1 MKRSILGKIK
11 DCFRRLKK
19 NRALY
24 TLIGTILAFNM
35 LIVATFAWFTLNRKM
50 SIDEMGMSLAVDD
63 TNAVYQA
70 FMYNLKTGKGTDKNA
85 DGEPLTVTNIDLNQ
99 YDTIFRAQ
107 NKYTPVFAKIM
118 LIRSESMPKNGTV
131 YITVERTGDVGIYE
145 HLSSFTSSIIRFT
158 SFIFSDKSDLALD
171 EDDEL
176 YADYLYS
183 LVCTTTRF
191 KEVEQYK
198 GNGLTNSKTFVTV
211 EGEGEGH
218 KHAKTGSLTISTPY
232 TANDWYINGDGDET
246 LNVYLYITYDV
257 QLVECY
263 MDENAGGSLSL
274 DDNSVFFDNDMKKI
288 SVSYTA

>member
-1 MKRSILGKIK
+1 MKRSIFGTIK
-11 DCFRRLKK
+11 DCFNRLKK
-19 NRALY
+19 NRVLY

-50 SIDEMGMSLAVDD
+50 GVDELGMSLAIDD
-63 TNAVYQA
+63 TNAEYYA
-70 FMYNLKTGKGTDKNA
+70 YMYDLKTGKGTNKNA
-85 DGEPLTVTNIDLNQ
+85 DGDPLTVMNIDLNQ

-107 NKYTPVFAKIM
+107 NKYTPVFAKIV
-118 LIRSESMPKNGTV
+118 IVRNESMPTNGTV
-131 YITVERTGDVGIYE
+131 HITVERTGDVGVSA
-145 HLSSFTSSIIRFT
+145 HLSAFSSSIVRFT

-171 EDDEL
+171 KNDEL
-176 YADYLYS
+176 YADSLYS
-183 LVCTTTRF
+183 LVCTTARF
-191 KEVEQYK
+191 KEVEGYR
-198 GNGLTNSKTFVTV
+198 GNDRTNSKTFVTV
-211 EGEGEGH
+211 EGEGADH
-218 KHAKTGSLTISTPY
+218 THAKLGSLTISTPY

-274 DDNSVFFDNDMKKI
+274 EDNSVFFENDMKKI